1 MNNGDVIRQW
11 NQDKKQVAQI
21 KINKN
26 ANNYKWNG
34 WESFPNNYKN

>member
-21 KINKN
+21 QINGN
-26 ANNYKWNG
+26 PNNYKWNG
-34 WESFPNNYKN
+34 WESFPNNY